1 MFPHVALADLHIYR
15 PLLLCFGIFVYHR
28 SLVFCL
34 STHATLRY
42 IENSD
47 GTSRL
52 FEQCYALLPS
62 NLGQNLTL
70 SGN

>member
-1 MFPHVALADLHIYR
+1 MFPPVALADLHIYR

-34 STHATLRY
+34 STHATLLY

-52 FEQCYALLPS
+52 LEQCYALLLS